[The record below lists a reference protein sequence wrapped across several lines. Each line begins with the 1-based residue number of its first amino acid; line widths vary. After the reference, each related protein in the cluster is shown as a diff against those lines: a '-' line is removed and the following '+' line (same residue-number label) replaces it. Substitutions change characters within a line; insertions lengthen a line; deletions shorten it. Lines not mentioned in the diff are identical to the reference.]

1 MIVCV
6 RTVCYEQRS
15 LMERVEP
22 MAEMYE
28 NGQEPTEEVTVEEQD
43 KQEQKSSQ
51 GSVFQGIYDQLP
63 DISVRSVDR
72 FILVCVIALVAV
84 IVVGV
89 LRAHHVF

>member
-1 MIVCV
+1 
-6 RTVCYEQRS
+6 
-15 LMERVEP
+15 MERVEP

-63 DISVRSVDR
+63 DISVRSVDI
-72 FILVCVIALVAV
+72 FILVCVMALVAV

>member
-1 MIVCV
+1 MCIQFVMSKK
-6 RTVCYEQRS
+6 S
-15 LMERVEP
+15 LLERVEP

-72 FILVCVIALVAV
+72 FILVCVMALVAV

>member
-1 MIVCV
+1 
-6 RTVCYEQRS
+6 
-15 LMERVEP
+15 

-28 NGQEPTEEVTVEEQD
+28 NGQEPTAEVTVEAQD

-72 FILVCVIALVAV
+72 FILVCVMALVAV

>member
-1 MIVCV
+1 
-6 RTVCYEQRS
+6 
-15 LMERVEP
+15 MERVEP

-72 FILVCVIALVAV
+72 FILVCVMALVAV

>member
-1 MIVCV
+1 
-6 RTVCYEQRS
+6 
-15 LMERVEP
+15 

-28 NGQEPTEEVTVEEQD
+28 NGQEPTEEVTVDEQD

-72 FILVCVIALVAV
+72 FILVCVMALVAV

>member
-1 MIVCV
+1 
-6 RTVCYEQRS
+6 
-15 LMERVEP
+15 MERVEP

-89 LRAHHVF
+89 LKAHHVF

>member
-1 MIVCV
+1 
-6 RTVCYEQRS
+6 
-15 LMERVEP
+15 

-72 FILVCVIALVAV
+72 FILVCVMALVAV

>member
-1 MIVCV
+1 
-6 RTVCYEQRS
+6 
-15 LMERVEP
+15 
-22 MAEMYE
+22 MYE

-72 FILVCVIALVAV
+72 FILVCVMALVAV

>member
-1 MIVCV
+1 
-6 RTVCYEQRS
+6 
-15 LMERVEP
+15 MERVEP

-43 KQEQKSSQ
+43 KQEQKSFQ

-72 FILVCVIALVAV
+72 FILVCVMALVAV